1 MNRRITKPTSGV
13 HTVSRMFAAAIVGL
27 ISAGTYAQPPIESF
41 LADAPANFIPPPIH
55 PAGAQLQT
63 KQLGDGVYALLSG
76 LPVVDNSGFI
86 VGERGVLVIDAHI
99 NAAMAGQIQDAVRRV
114 TDKPILYLINT
125 NYHGDHTFGNY
136 AFPDETL
143 IVAHRNTAEHM
154 RYFEYEKKFLLT
166 AVNDDRSVYSDAEL
180 RLPDI
185 AFDKYLRLDL
195 GGRFVELHY
204 FGRGN
209 TTGDT
214 VVFEPHTRTAW
225 TGNLVVGAGTI
236 PPMFEGG
243 VDAYLQTI
251 SRFSQT
257 LEVKTI
263 IPGHGAPA
271 TGLIL
276 GRYLRYLN
284 DLKTSVR
291 GAIDEGTTA
300 DAVIASLPLS
310 VDYLPPR
317 DAPQAALIPFLQGL
331 HSLNVQRTYRD
342 LTAR

>member
-1 MNRRITKPTSGV
+1 MTGLSSAST
-13 HTVSRMFAAAIVGL
+13 FAE
-27 ISAGTYAQPPIESF
+27 PPIESF

-76 LPVVDNSGFI
+76 LPAVDNSGFI
-86 VGERGVLVIDAHI
+86 VGERGVLVIDAHV

-114 TDKPILYLINT
+114 TKKPILYLVNT

-136 AFPDETL
+136 AFPQDTL

-154 RYFEYEKKFLLT
+154 QHFELEKEFMLPT
-166 AVNDDRSVYSDAEL
+166 VNGDRSVFSDAEL

-209 TTGDT
+209 TPGDT
-214 VVFEPHTRTAW
+214 VVFEPQTRTAW
-225 TGNLVVGAGTI
+225 TGNLVVGAGSI
-236 PPMFEGG
+236 PPLFEGG
-243 VDAYLQTI
+243 IDEYLQTI
-251 SRFSQT
+251 SRFAQT
-257 LEVKTI
+257 LEVTTI

-271 TGLIL
+271 TADIL

-291 GAIDEGTTA
+291 GAIDDGKTS
-300 DAVIASLPLS
+300 DAAIASLPLGAE
-310 VDYLPPR
+310 YLPPQ

-331 HSLNVQRTYRD
+331 HSLNVHRTYRD
-342 LTAR
+342 LIDR

>member
-1 MNRRITKPTSGV
+1 MNRKITQTTKSVRI
-13 HTVSRMFAAAIVGL
+13 VSRIFAAAVVGL
-27 ISAGTYAQPPIESF
+27 SSASTLAQPPIESF
-41 LADAPANFIPPPIH
+41 LAGAPESFIPPPLH
-55 PAGAQLQT
+55 PNGVQLQT
-63 KQLGDGVYALLSG
+63 KQLGEGVYALLSG
-76 LPVVDNSGFI
+76 LPAVDNGGFI
-86 VGERGVLVIDAHI
+86 VGERGVLVIDAQI
-99 NAAMAGQIQDAVRRV
+99 NAEMAGQVQDAVRQV

-136 AFPDETL
+136 AFPKETL
-143 IVAHRNTAEHM
+143 IVAHRNTAQHM
-154 RYFEYEKKFLLT
+154 QHFEMEKEFMLPT
-166 AVNDDRSVYSDAEL
+166 VDGDRSVFSNAEL

-204 FGRGN
+204 FGHGN
-209 TTGDT
+209 TPGDT
-214 VVFEPHTRTAW
+214 VVFEPQTRTAW

-243 VDAYLQTI
+243 VDEYLQTI
-251 SRFSQT
+251 SRFAQT
-257 LEVKTI
+257 LEVTTI

-276 GRYLRYLN
+276 GRYLRYLTE
-284 DLKTSVR
+284 LKISVR
-291 GAIDEGTTA
+291 SAIDEGKTA
-300 DAVIASLPLS
+300 DAAIASLQLS
-310 VDYLPPR
+310 AEYLPPR

-342 LTAR
+342 LTER